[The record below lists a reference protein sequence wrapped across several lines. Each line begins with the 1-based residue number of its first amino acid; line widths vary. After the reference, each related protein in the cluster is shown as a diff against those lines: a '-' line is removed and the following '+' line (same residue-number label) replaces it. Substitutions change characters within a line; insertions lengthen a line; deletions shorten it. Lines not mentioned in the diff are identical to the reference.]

1 MDDRIQELF
10 DQAVVL
16 PPEQRAAFLG
26 AACAGDQALRA
37 EVESLL
43 ACDLDAAA
51 GGAGGQGLL
60 ESPVVRAPEP
70 APTRPA
76 GGSPAGGWLAGPPAR
91 VGNYR
96 VLRRIAEGGM
106 GAVYQAE

>member
-16 PPEQRAAFLG
+16 PPEQRPAFLE

-43 ACDLDAAA
+43 ACDLDATA
-51 GGAGGQGLL
+51 GGAGGQDLL
-60 ESPVVRAPEP
+60 ESPVVRAPVP

-76 GGSPAGGWLAGPPAR
+76 GEPPAPAR
-91 VGNYR
+91 AGTCR
-96 VLRRIAEGGM
+96 GRRRIAEGGM
-106 GAVYQAE
+106 GAV